1 MFFNLVLHPFCLL
14 IFHLFLH
21 KVVYLLF
28 VRLEGKISG
37 FPSTFCFF
45 FVCSVIAHSLRVV
58 RVFLSHFDCSD
69 GFGNSNQLL
78 KNTHKWVNYFLTF
91 FLVCSSL
98 VRDLW
103 FMTASTNWVGWLVG
117 GAVDTVY
124 QHNKLFGARHTIFV
138 FLNVCLFYLLIKY
151 ACACV
156 SECFRLCLCSLIC
169 CFPFSFSLCLC
180 VYSIIEV
187 ILLSY
192 FCFLTHVCAC
202 LYVCMYVTVLCCVC
216 VPLFGMQV
224 SVKKWRWESIS

>member
-45 FVCSVIAHSLRVV
+45 FVCSVIALSLRVV

-91 FLVCSSL
+91 FILVCSSL

-124 QHNKLFGARHTIFV
+124 QHNKLFGARHTI
-138 FLNVCLFYLLIKY
+138 LF
-151 ACACV
+151 
-156 SECFRLCLCSLIC
+156 
-169 CFPFSFSLCLC
+169 
-180 VYSIIEV
+180 
-187 ILLSY
+187 
-192 FCFLTHVCAC
+192 FLTFVYFIYW
-202 LYVCMYVTVLCCVC
+202 LNMRVLVWVSVFGCVC
-216 VPLFGMQV
+216 VLWIAVFHSLSL
-224 SVKKWRWESIS
+224 SVCVCIQ